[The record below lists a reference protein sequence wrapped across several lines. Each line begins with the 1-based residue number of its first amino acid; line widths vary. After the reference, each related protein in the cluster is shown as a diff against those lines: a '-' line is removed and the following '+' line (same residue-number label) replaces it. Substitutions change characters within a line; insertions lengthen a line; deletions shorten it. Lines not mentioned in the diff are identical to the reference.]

1 MITQLLQVNLD
12 DTIICSL
19 CMHPTTWCSPV
30 GSLLDTLR
38 VSHQCT
44 SCGGVVCRACC
55 GFDVNGSD
63 PARKVSLPEYGI
75 IRNVL
80 VCDACKAQLSG
91 ILVDSVDILTKA
103 GLPIQKD
110 RQARSWFTGTG
121 SVIQRFRKCRDLAY
135 KPLLIKRQPFY

>member
-1 MITQLLQVNLD
+1 M
-12 DTIICSL
+12 
-19 CMHPTTWCSPV
+19 
-30 GSLLDTLR
+30 
-38 VSHQCT
+38 
-44 SCGGVVCRACC
+44 CRACC

-110 RQARSWFTGTG
+110 RQARSWFTG
-121 SVIQRFRKCRDLAY
+121 
-135 KPLLIKRQPFY
+135 KRPTS